1 MASCFFMLR
10 QFDDVMIYL
19 KSIQQFFESDDDFN
33 WNYGITLAA
42 TNDYKLAEETLLK
55 VQSEKYKN
63 EDCYNRWLTR
73 CYIMNGKPRLAWE
86 LYVNMET
93 TNESIYLLQLIA
105 QDCYK
110 MGHFYYSVKAFDI
123 LERFDG
129 ENEYEDALKGGTVGL
144 FQMVIAGKASI
155 DQL

>member
-1 MASCFFMLR
+1 
-10 QFDDVMIYL
+10 MIYL
-19 KSIQQFFESDDDFN
+19 KSIQQFFDSDDDFN

-42 TNDYKLAEETLLK
+42 TGDYKLAEETLLK
-55 VQSEKYKN
+55 VQSEKYRVQSFSLLISQA

-105 QDCYK
+105 NDCYK
-110 MGHFYYSVKAFDI
+110 MGTSFM
-123 LERFDG
+123 
-129 ENEYEDALKGGTVGL
+129 L
-144 FQMVIAGKASI
+144 FIELLFNYRTLLLLRESF
-155 DQL
+155 

>member
-1 MASCFFMLR
+1 
-10 QFDDVMIYL
+10 MIYL
-19 KSIQQFFESDDDFN
+19 KSIQQFFDSDDDFN

-42 TNDYKLAEETLLK
+42 TGDYKLAEETLLK
-55 VQSEKYKN
+55 VQSEKYRVQSFSLLIPQA

-105 QDCYK
+105 NDCYK
-110 MGHFYYSVKAFDI
+110 MGTTFKLI
-123 LERFDG
+123 TELL
-129 ENEYEDALKGGTVGL
+129 LKL
-144 FQMVIAGKASI
+144 
-155 DQL
+155 